1 MLLMSLPLKLLL
13 LSLQPQLLLLKLLL
27 LKLLLLLFMRQVFL
41 VWRFWGSNPSSACGL
56 DRPGRHRRLEGW
68 RSR

>member
-1 MLLMSLPLKLLL
+1 MLLVSLPLKLLL

-27 LKLLLLLFMRQVFL
+27 LLFMRQGFL
-41 VWRFWGSNPSSACGL
+41 VWRCWGSNPSSACGL
-56 DRPGRHRRLEGW
+56 DGPGRHRRLEGW

>member
-1 MLLMSLPLKLLL
+1 MLLVSLPLKLLL

-27 LKLLLLLFMRQVFL
+27 LLLFMCQVFL

-68 RSR
+68 GSR